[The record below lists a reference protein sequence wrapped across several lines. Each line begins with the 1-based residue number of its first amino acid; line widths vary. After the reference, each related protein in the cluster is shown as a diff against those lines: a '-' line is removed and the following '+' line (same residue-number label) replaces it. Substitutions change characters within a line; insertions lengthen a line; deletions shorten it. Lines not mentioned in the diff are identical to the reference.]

1 MLCRWSP
8 TYAWKPI
15 MHFESPWS
23 FLLLFT
29 LPVLIWLS
37 RRRTKDAS
45 IRFSSTEIAEK
56 TKRSWRQQ
64 LMFMP
69 LMLRTLALVCLI
81 VALARPQTGMEEVKD
96 IGKGIAIEMVV
107 DRSGSMGAEMEYKGS
122 HANRLEVVKQVFK
135 EFVLGNDKDLHG
147 RPSDLIGM
155 IAFARYPDTICPL
168 TLAHGALPPFLD
180 SVKLVERRE
189 EDGTAIGDALALAA
203 ARLETV
209 DETLKQ
215 QRMENRDASY
225 EIKSKVIIL
234 LSDGENNFGKR
245 TPLEAAALAQKWGI
259 KVYTIAIGGGEA
271 VASIQ
276 TPFGVYKVPI
286 SAAADTDTLEKI
298 AEKTSGFFRK
308 ASDAGSLREIYREID
323 KMEKSTIESVRF
335 VDYKEVFP
343 FFALAG
349 LLLIGCEIILSGTV
363 LRKTP

>member
-1 MLCRWSP
+1 
-8 TYAWKPI
+8 

-37 RRRTKDAS
+37 RRRPKDAA
-45 IRFSSTEIAEK
+45 IRFSSTGIVEK

-64 LMFMP
+64 LMFLP
-69 LMLRTLALVCLI
+69 LMLRMLALVCLI

-96 IGKGIAIEMVV
+96 ISKGIAIEMVV

-122 HANRLEVVKQVFK
+122 HANRLEVVKKVFK
-135 EFVLGNDKDLHG
+135 EFVLGNGRDLHG
-147 RPSDLIGM
+147 RPSDMIGM

-168 TLAHGALPPFLD
+168 TMAHGALPPFLD

-215 QRMENRDASY
+215 QRMESKDASY

-245 TPLEAAALAQKWGI
+245 TPLQAAALAQKWGI

-271 VASIQ
+271 VTSIQ

-286 SAAADTDTLEKI
+286 SAAVDTDTLEKV

-308 ASDAGSLREIYREID
+308 ASDAGSLREIYQEID

-335 VDYKEVFP
+335 VDFKEAFP
-343 FFALAG
+343 YFALAG
-349 LLLIGCEIILSGTV
+349 LFLIGCEIILSSTV
-363 LRKTP
+363 FRKTP